1 MLALANIRKSKGNT
15 VSLFIMFLI
24 AAILMNAGLL
34 VFLNFGS
41 FFQKTTKELNT
52 SNAYYIMPSRL
63 YNNQVE
69 EYIKNNKNVLK
80 TQKEEIMW
88 ANAKISYKSDTRE
101 QIFLLNDADNTRN
114 MSKWKFVGKHL
125 PEDSMSI
132 YIPYIYQRDGGY
144 KLNDKF
150 EMSFQ
155 DKKITFTIKGF
166 TEDVFFSSTDMVFMG
181 VYMPQDTYESVSSQL
196 SPTYKATVVFANL
209 KNINK
214 DLQTGIKELTKADTV
229 LSSSTDLTNTLVSF
243 DVSIIKLSRTMMASI
258 VSIMVVAFAALIVGV
273 CLIVVRFRIGN
284 SIEDDMTNIGS
295 LKAIGYTSRQI
306 AFSIVAQFGL
316 IAFASS
322 ILGIGLSYLVMPSLS
337 DVFAAQSGLKWVQGF
352 DMKISSIALFLI
364 LIIVV
369 IVAFLAAGRINKLNP
384 IVALR
389 GGIITHSFRK
399 NHLPLSTSKGS
410 LPIVLAFKSILQNM
424 KQSIMITIILVAVA
438 FSGTFAIVMFYNTSI
453 DTTAFAQTP
462 GTELSNAIAVLKKD
476 TDNSLQVK
484 DIKNMSGVRKVQF
497 IDSTMVKIEKN
508 EVSVYVMEDYSKKE
522 TNTVYQGR
530 YPLHSN
536 EIAIAGQLAIMMK
549 KTIGDNITLKVGDIE
564 TQFLITGLSQG
575 ASMGGLNA
583 AIRSDGMLKL
593 NPDFKPQNLQIY
605 LNKNVNSGKFV
616 TTINNL
622 NSDRILSVIDMDKEM
637 KNSMGVYVS
646 IVSKVGISILVVTLV
661 VVILV
666 LYFVI
671 NSSII
676 RRKRELGIQKAI
688 GFTTLQLMNQL
699 SIGFL
704 PPITLGVCIGSI
716 IGIMQT
722 NALMSLAERIMGIMK
737 AGFIITPGWIALF
750 GAAIVIVSYVTSML
764 ITFSIRKI
772 SAYSLV
778 TE

>member
-1 MLALANIRKSKGNT
+1 
-15 VSLFIMFLI
+15 
-24 AAILMNAGLL
+24 
-34 VFLNFGS
+34 
-41 FFQKTTKELNT
+41 
-52 SNAYYIMPSRL
+52 
-63 YNNQVE
+63 
-69 EYIKNNKNVLK
+69 
-80 TQKEEIMW
+80 
-88 ANAKISYKSDTRE
+88 
-101 QIFLLNDADNTRN
+101 
-114 MSKWKFVGKHL
+114 
-125 PEDSMSI
+125 
-132 YIPYIYQRDGGY
+132 
-144 KLNDKF
+144 
-150 EMSFQ
+150 
-155 DKKITFTIKGF
+155 
-166 TEDVFFSSTDMVFMG
+166 
-181 VYMPQDTYESVSSQL
+181 
-196 SPTYKATVVFANL
+196 
-209 KNINK
+209 
-214 DLQTGIKELTKADTV
+214 
-229 LSSSTDLTNTLVSF
+229 
-243 DVSIIKLSRTMMASI
+243 
-258 VSIMVVAFAALIVGV
+258 
-273 CLIVVRFRIGN
+273 
-284 SIEDDMTNIGS
+284 
-295 LKAIGYTSRQI
+295 
-306 AFSIVAQFGL
+306 
-316 IAFASS
+316 
-322 ILGIGLSYLVMPSLS
+322 
-337 DVFAAQSGLKWVQGF
+337 
-352 DMKISSIALFLI
+352 
-364 LIIVV
+364 
-369 IVAFLAAGRINKLNP
+369 
-384 IVALR
+384 
-389 GGIITHSFRK
+389 
-399 NHLPLSTSKGS
+399 
-410 LPIVLAFKSILQNM
+410 M